1 MVENKV
7 SDHAKILFIGINP
20 HYGSFERGVPFSNNK
35 MFWYLLNRAGLI
47 HEDLHDLR
55 DDRFLKC
62 LYDTTF
68 VSRYNLNF
76 MNIIDR
82 PTRDITELRRGEEE
96 AGRQRILKTI
106 CENDPRIVCF
116 VGKITYEKFIGR
128 SSVEYGWQK
137 PLCRSRVFV
146 MHFPLR
152 GKASV
157 RIKELREVDDSSAM
171 EIRS

>member
-7 SDHAKILFIGINP
+7 ADNAKILFIGINP

-47 HEDLHDLR
+47 HEEHRNLR
-55 DDRFLKC
+55 DDRYLKS
-62 LYDTTF
+62 LYDTSF
-68 VSRYNLNF
+68 ISRYKLNF

-82 PTRDITELRRGEEE
+82 PTKDTTELRRGEEE
-96 AGRQRILKTI
+96 AGRQRILKVV
-106 CENDPRIVCF
+106 CKHHPRIVCF
-116 VGKITYEKFIGR
+116 VGKITYEKFTGR
-128 SSVEYGWQK
+128 SSVEYGWQEMICHSK
-137 PLCRSRVFV
+137 VFV

-157 RIKELREVDDSSAM
+157 RIQELQ
-171 EIRS
+171 EIDTVSKH